1 MASNNTQ
8 KEYLYLLDRFA
19 IFSRMTGN
27 ELKLERKRLKI
38 SQQTL
43 AVSLDLALST
53 VARWEQLKDEDIPNS
68 TILELALKGLK
79 AQSNTKKAA

>member
-1 MASNNTQ
+1 MTAKNTQ

-19 IFSRMTGN
+19 IFARMTGN
-27 ELKLERKRLKI
+27 ELKQERKRLKI

-43 AVSLDLALST
+43 AVTLNLALST

-79 AQSNTKKAA
+79 AQVNTKKAA

>member
-1 MASNNTQ
+1 M
-8 KEYLYLLDRFA
+8 LDRLA
-19 IFSRMTGN
+19 IFAQMTGN
-27 ELKLERKRLKI
+27 ELKQERKRLKI

-43 AVSLDLALST
+43 AVTLDLAIST

-79 AQSNTKKAA
+79 AQLNIKKAA

>member
-1 MASNNTQ
+1 M
-8 KEYLYLLDRFA
+8 LDRLA
-19 IFSRMTGN
+19 IFAQMTGN
-27 ELKLERKRLKI
+27 ELKQERKRLKI

-43 AVSLDLALST
+43 AVTLDLAIST

-79 AQSNTKKAA
+79 AQINIKKAA

>member
-1 MASNNTQ
+1 
-8 KEYLYLLDRFA
+8 
-19 IFSRMTGN
+19 MTGN
-27 ELKLERKRLKI
+27 ELKQERKRLKI

-43 AVSLDLALST
+43 AVTLDLAIST

-79 AQSNTKKAA
+79 AQINIKKAA

>member
-1 MASNNTQ
+1 M
-8 KEYLYLLDRFA
+8 LGRFA
-19 IFSRMTGN
+19 IFAPMTGN
-27 ELKLERKRLKI
+27 ELKQERKRLKI

-43 AVSLDLALST
+43 AVTLDLALST

-79 AQSNTKKAA
+79 AQVNTKKAA